1 MSHRHLCLTTAFIFQ
16 LLSLS
21 ALAQTPRVATSI
33 LPLQML
39 VKAIAEPT
47 NPPVLILPPEQSP
60 HDHLLRPSEMRTLRN
75 STLVFWIGPSLEGF
89 LVRPLA
95 ALPKT
100 TQVISLLQRI
110 VRPAEP
116 LADDPHL
123 WLDPVLTASLVEQI
137 ADAFSNI
144 DPEHRDSYRNRA
156 QILQHKL
163 QRLNEKLIKTFKSIR
178 NIPFI
183 VYHDGYQRL
192 AQRYGL
198 NLVASVS
205 RDPEHPVS
213 LRRLQEIRRIIAKQ
227 RVSCLLSEPQF
238 PDNNLRPLLQDG
250 MRTGILD
257 PLGLRLSPD
266 RQTYGQLLVQLA
278 DDLYRCLVADNV

>member
-1 MSHRHLCLTTAFIFQ
+1 MSHRHLRLTTAFIFQ

-39 VKAIAEPT
+39 VKAIADPS
-47 NPPVLILPPEQSP
+47 NPPVLILSPEQSP
-60 HDHLLRPSEMRTLRN
+60 HDHLLRPSEMLTLRN

-100 TQVISLLQRI
+100 TQVISLLQRT
-110 VRPAEP
+110 VRPSEP
-116 LADDPHL
+116 LANDPHL

-137 ADAFSNI
+137 AIAFSNI

-156 QILQHKL
+156 QILQRKL
-163 QRLNEKLIKTFKSIR
+163 QRLDEKLTNIFKPIR
-178 NIPFI
+178 NIPFL

-213 LRRLQEIRRIIAKQ
+213 LWRLQEIRRIIAKQ

-238 PDNNLRPLLQDG
+238 ADNNLRPLLQDG

-257 PLGLRLSPD
+257 PLGLRLPPD